1 MKGLLKKIP
10 KQNYLILIL
19 GLILIC
25 SIMIPSL
32 ARYKNRNTIKDIEVW
47 DGNVATSYRSG
58 SGTIDDPYIISNGNE
73 LAYFAQM
80 LKTTDYADTYFELN
94 KDIVLNDGIF
104 SYDEEGIKYKLNNT
118 TFYVKEN
125 TNEIYDNV
133 DKTGTKIKSIN
144 LFESLNNFKGNLD
157 GNYFRIYGLYISS
170 ENEEAGLFTNLSG
183 NVSNLYVENAMIYGG
198 NITAGI
204 ASSATNSK
212 ITNVLYNGYV
222 VGTNEELTKTET
234 FNVPTI
240 SNFSNIMIPYIKG
253 DITNVTIKGSIGENK
268 IKINNNEVTGD
279 FSLDLG
285 NISKI
290 VIDTN
295 ITLDNL
301 TYDITYNYGI
311 SSGIVANADKIILN
325 NVINKSNVIGKNSVG
340 LVGYTN
346 DITINKSYNNGTLSG
361 DKTSGLINKLHGKG
375 TLNKVYS
382 TGNVTH
388 LINNVTNGNLTINN
402 SFATETTYLVNSIIS
417 SVVSFKNSYYTDG
430 NITNEGSIF
439 GSVTLTD
446 INNLK
451 DKEFV
456 INNLQ
461 FNEFIDS
468 TDLTN
473 NEENVWV
480 YEEGSFPI
488 LATDDINNP
497 IANIHVG
504 TYSWNNLGYE
514 LNSIKFN
521 KATAFSIEQ
530 IDPLRPFKEVSY
542 YISDKELTKEEIQ
555 NLTFT
560 NYENIVELNNEGK
573 YVIYT
578 KVVDNNDN
586 IYYLNSDL
594 IIVDLS
600 GSDVTINMNDKTWN
614 TLNNP
619 TIKNYIN
626 ENTDLTITAIDN
638 LSGIKS
644 VEYYLSNEIINEDKL
659 DSVSWNTYNDKITIN
674 NKGTYIL
681 YVKVIDNADYITYVN
696 SEYII
701 FDGYSV
707 DSLNA
712 GRNNKFTTN
721 YITNKSSVTLN
732 ISYQSSYNYNEGKIH
747 SIVSNTPLPLNTKI
761 TLIDNNQNKVYTY
774 TVDKQDTNY
783 NLTLFKEVG
792 SDNLFS
798 EDNYTNQINENFTI
812 VLDFKN
818 TDITNIEDI
827 KIAMELNNQDSVIKT
842 LTTTLKPFN
851 IYESSAS
858 ININSNYSDTI
869 IYNSDSTNTI
879 DITSN
884 LVYDFING
892 NQINDTTY
900 EDKIMGLNVS
910 LVDKNGNIVN
920 KEYLKNLIFKV
931 NGKEYSPSNDG
942 IVRIPDIGNLEI
954 TTSVDNSK
962 LETGTY
968 YFKIK
973 ALASYDGKYTNTYSN
988 EITIP
993 VAVTNNVTIDYGFD
1007 VSFDNVITDNIINF
1021 DIIKTG
1027 NFTNPTVR
1035 VSLYKKQVLSAY
1047 NQDYSLVDLS
1057 NYTTTK
1063 LNKITDNIYEL
1074 PNKLELKNMLGG
1086 YKFVF
1091 ELYDGTTKIGTIEKK
1106 FIVR

>member
-1 MKGLLKKIP
+1 MKSLLRKIP

-32 ARYKNRNTIKDIEVW
+32 ARYKNRNTIKDIKVW

-58 SGTIDDPYIISNGNE
+58 SGTLEDPYIISNGNE

-133 DKTGTKIKSIN
+133 DKTGTKIKTIN

-170 ENEEAGLFTNLSG
+170 ENEEVGLFTNLSG
-183 NVSNLYVENAMIYGG
+183 NVSNLYVENSMIYGG

-204 ASSATNSK
+204 ASSATNSN

-222 VGTNEELTKTET
+222 VGANEELTKTET

-240 SNFSNIMIPYIKG
+240 SNFSNVMIPYIKG
-253 DITNVTIKGSIGENK
+253 DITNVTIKGNIGENK

-311 SSGIVANADKIILN
+311 SSGIVAKADKITLN
-325 NVINKSNVIGKNSVG
+325 NVINKANVIGKNSVG

-361 DKTSGLINKLHGKG
+361 DKTSGLINKIHGKG

-468 TDLTN
+468 TDLTSN
-473 NEENVWV
+473 AENVWV

-542 YISDKELTKEEIQ
+542 YISDKELTKEEIL

-560 NYENIVELNNEGK
+560 NYESIVELNNEGK
-573 YVIYT
+573 YVIYA

-600 GSDVTINMNDKTWN
+600 GSDVTINMNDKNWN

-626 ENTDLTITAIDN
+626 ENTDLIITAIDN

-681 YVKVIDNADYITYVN
+681 YVKVIDNADYVTYVN

-701 FDGYSV
+701 FDGYSI
-707 DSLNA
+707 DSLSA

-732 ISYQSSYNYNEGKIH
+732 VSYQSSYNYNEGKIH
-747 SIVSNTPLPLNTKI
+747 SIVSNTSLPLNTKI
-761 TLIDNNQNKVYTY
+761 TLIDNNQNRVYTY
-774 TVDKQDTNY
+774 TVDKQDTIY

-827 KIAMELNNQDSVIKT
+827 KITMELNNQDSVVKT

-858 ININSNYSDTI
+858 INISSNYSDTI

-892 NQINDTTY
+892 NQVNDTTY
-900 EDKIMGLNVS
+900 EDKIMGLNIS

-920 KEYLKNLIFKV
+920 KEYLKNLTFKV

-942 IVRIPDIGNLEI
+942 IVRIPAIGNLEI

-973 ALASYDGKYTNTYSN
+973 ALASYDGKYADTYSN
-988 EITIP
+988 EITVP
-993 VAVTNNVTIDYGFD
+993 VTVTNNVTIDYGFD